1 MPMLTENQCDDIIR
15 YLQTEAFKD
24 AVIKGPLIDD
34 IVDLLSDNGYTIPTS
49 NRGKLLL
56 GTGGNTQRY
65 AILKSDKVSLGQYST
80 VNLDSIDL
88 GFTGLVER
96 DDYTRN
102 IQVKGKATTGTQK
115 TSKVTPAGVTPPSSL
130 HFRVDSI

>member
-1 MPMLTENQCDDIIR
+1 M
-15 YLQTEAFKD
+15 
-24 AVIKGPLIDD
+24 
-34 IVDLLSDNGYTIPTS
+34 
-49 NRGKLLL
+49 

-65 AILKSDKVSLGQYST
+65 AILKSDKVSLGQAD
-80 VNLDSIDL
+80 LDSIL

-115 TSKVTPAGVTPPSSL
+115 TSKVTPAGVTPPSRAL
-130 HFRVDSI
+130 NATFFDHNGMIWMDCCGYLDDSSGSC

>member
-65 AILKSDKVSLGQYST
+65 AILKSDKVSVRTS
-80 VNLDSIDL
+80 
-88 GFTGLVER
+88 R
-96 DDYTRN
+96 
-102 IQVKGKATTGTQK
+102 QK
-115 TSKVTPAGVTPPSSL
+115 T
-130 HFRVDSI
+130 